1 MIKKKKTARKSAA
14 RKSTG
19 KNATTASTKSVA
31 AKKKT
36 SRTKSTTGK
45 SAPKLGKGRKGAIK
59 LKNILVPID
68 FSDCSLKA
76 LDYAVAFAQQLKAR
90 ITLLYVVDLP
100 IVASE
105 MGMFIDQPSM
115 ETEFRDNAG
124 LQLQELVDKRI
135 AKKAKAATIIS
146 CGRAH
151 PEIIEIAKTSQTDLI
166 IIATHGYSGFQQ
178 AFMGGTTE
186 KVVRHAPCPVLVVR
200 EKEHEFI

>member
-1 MIKKKKTARKSAA
+1 MIKKKKTTKKSAA
-14 RKSTG
+14 PKKSR
-19 KNATTASTKSVA
+19 ASTKSVA
-31 AKKKT
+31 ARKKAAT
-36 SRTKSTTGK
+36 TKSA
-45 SAPKLGKGRKGAIK
+45 SRKGPAKRGSGKKELIK

-68 FSDCSLKA
+68 FSDCSMKA
-76 LDYAVAFAQQLKAR
+76 LDYAVAFAQQFKAR

-115 ETEFRDNAG
+115 EAEFRDNANA
-124 LQLQELVDKRI
+124 QLHELVRSRI
-135 AKKAKAATIIS
+135 AKKAKADTIIS

-151 PEIIEIAKTSQTDLI
+151 PEIIETAKTTGMDMI
-166 IIATHGYSGFQQ
+166 IIATHGYSGFQK